1 MQQSLRPLHDV
12 KVLVT
17 RPQQRALG
25 LCQMIEQAGGSALQF
40 AAIEIN
46 EPENFQ
52 SREYARDHIQEFAL
66 AIFISPTAVEKTF
79 EFLTALPAGIR
90 ISAIGSRTTRAL
102 EAMGLNVDVI
112 PDGHDSESL
121 LEHPQLQAGEIT
133 GKKIVI
139 FRGEGGRELLGD
151 TLQSRGAEV
160 FYADM
165 YQRTLPTST
174 SQLGQYLAE
183 TDIVA
188 VSSNQGLQNLYDLAT
203 DKNSLTRHVLVVPGE
218 RSFTLAKA
226 LGFSN
231 IFIAENATDE
241 ACMNTLEYAIAKMS
255 KKS

>member
-1 MQQSLRPLHDV
+1 MQQINRPLQDV

-17 RPQQRALG
+17 RPQQRAAD

-40 AAIEIN
+40 AAIEIT
-46 EPENFQ
+46 EPADFK
-52 SREYARDHIQEFAL
+52 SREHARDHIPEFAL

-102 EAMGLNVDVI
+102 EAMGLNVDII

-121 LEHPQLQAGEIT
+121 LQHPQLQAGQVA

-151 TLQSRGAEV
+151 TLQSRGAEI

-165 YQRTLPTST
+165 YQRSPPTSA
-174 SQLGQYLAE
+174 SQLSQYLAE
-183 TDIVA
+183 ADIIT

-203 DKNSLTRHVLVVPGE
+203 DKNSLTHHALVVPGE
-218 RSFTLAKA
+218 RSYTLAKA

-231 IFIAENATDE
+231 IYVAENATDE
-241 ACMNTLEYAIAKMS
+241 ACMNALEYVKAKMS
-255 KKS
+255 KK

>member
-1 MQQSLRPLHDV
+1 MQQTHRPLHDV

-17 RPQQRALG
+17 RPKQRASG

-40 AAIEIN
+40 AAIEIT
-46 EPENFQ
+46 EPADSQ
-52 SREYARDHIQEFAL
+52 SREYAGDHISEFAL
-66 AIFISPTAVEKTF
+66 AIFISPTSVEKTF

-102 EAMGLNVDVI
+102 EAIGLSVDII

-121 LEHPQLQAGEIT
+121 LEHPQLQAGEIS

-139 FRGEGGRELLGD
+139 FRGEGGRELLGN

-165 YQRTLPTST
+165 YRRSPPTSA
-174 SQLGQYLAE
+174 SQLSQYLAE
-183 TDIVA
+183 ADIVA

-203 DKNSLTRHVLVVPGE
+203 DKNSLTHHALVVPGE

-231 IFIAENATDE
+231 IIIAENATDE
-241 ACMNTLEYAIAKMS
+241 ACMNALEYVNAKMS

>member
-1 MQQSLRPLHDV
+1 MHQTNRPLHDV

-17 RPQQRALG
+17 RPRQRASG
-25 LCQMIEQAGGSALQF
+25 LCRMIEQAGGSALQF
-40 AAIEIN
+40 AAIEIT
-46 EPENFQ
+46 EPADFQ

-66 AIFISPTAVEKTF
+66 AIFISPTAVERTF
-79 EFLTALPAGIR
+79 EFLTALPAETR
-90 ISAIGSRTTRAL
+90 VSAIGSRTTRAL
-102 EAMGLNVDVI
+102 EDRGLNVDII

-121 LEHPQLQAGEIT
+121 LEHPQLQAGEIA
-133 GKKIVI
+133 GQKIVI

-165 YQRTLPTST
+165 YRRSPPTST
-174 SQLGQYLAE
+174 SQLSQYLSEA
-183 TDIVA
+183 DIVT

-203 DKNSLTRHVLVVPGE
+203 DKNSLTRHALVVPGE
-218 RSFTLAKA
+218 RCFTLAKA

-241 ACMNTLEYAIAKMS
+241 ACMNALEYVRAKMS
-255 KKS
+255 KKP